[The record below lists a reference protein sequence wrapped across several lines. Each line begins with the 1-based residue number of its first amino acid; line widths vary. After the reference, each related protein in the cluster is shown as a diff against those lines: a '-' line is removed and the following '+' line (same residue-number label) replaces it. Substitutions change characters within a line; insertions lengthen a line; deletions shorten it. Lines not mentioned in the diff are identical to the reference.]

1 MAESLQDIID
11 LGEAQSYSSFEKEL
25 MNYIPHVRDFLIKN
39 KDLPRNQYSEGFG
52 EVNKSNPSMWTKRS
66 VMVSNSNG
74 DLRPFTYGFA
84 QFCLQVARNMSPYQ
98 TGNLRDNIDVQWSAT
113 FVKILFNAK
122 GTATYTMYLD
132 NGYPNAKWMGF
143 IQNIRTTIVML
154 CAWYQSKDKEDEKK
168 LEQAMRTLGRGG
180 LFMKKISDLTGDKSR
195 AGIVKFRRA
204 TITGWDR
211 ERLEK
216 GRKTITPQER
226 SMLGARSNIRK
237 ESSKQK
243 QNITRS
249 SEKVAI
255 KGVKIRY
262 ERQVKSKSNNSSRT
276 RGG

>member
-11 LGEAQSYSSFEKEL
+11 LNEAQPYSDFEKDL
-25 MNYIPHVRDFLIKN
+25 MRYIPQLRDFLIKN

-66 VMVSNSNG
+66 IRVSNSDG
-74 DLRPFTYGFA
+74 SVRPFTYGFA

-98 TGNLRDNIDVQWSAT
+98 TGNLRDNIDVQWSSSY
-113 FVKILFNAK
+113 VKILFNAK

-154 CAWYQSKDKEDEKK
+154 CSWYQSKDKEDEKK
-168 LEQAMRTLGRGG
+168 LEQAMRSLARGG
-180 LFMKKISDLTGDKSR
+180 QFMRKISDITGDKAR
-195 AGIVKFRRA
+195 ASVVKFRRA

-226 SMLGARSNIRK
+226 AMLGARTNIRK
-237 ESSKQK
+237 ENSKQK
-243 QNITRS
+243 QTISRT
-249 SEKVAI
+249 SEKIAI

-262 ERQVKSKSNNSSRT
+262 EKQIKESSSSKT

>member
-1 MAESLQDIID
+1 MADSLQDIID
-11 LGEAQSYSSFEKEL
+11 LNEAQPYTDFEKDL
-25 MNYIPHVRDFLIKN
+25 MRYIPYLRDFLIKN
-39 KDLPRNQYSEGFG
+39 KSLPRNQYSEGFG

-66 VMVSNSNG
+66 IRVSNSGG

-98 TGNLRDNIDVQWSAT
+98 TGNLRDNIDVQWSASYIR
-113 FVKILFNAK
+113 ILFNAK

-143 IQNIRTTIVML
+143 IQNIRTTIAML

-168 LEQAMRTLGRGG
+168 LEQAMRSLARGG
-180 LFMKKISDLTGDKSR
+180 QFMRKISDLTGDKAR
-195 AGIVKFRRA
+195 ASVVKFRRA

-226 SMLGARSNIRK
+226 SMLGARTNIRK
-237 ESSKQK
+237 EGSKQK
-243 QNITRS
+243 QMISRA
-249 SEKVAI
+249 SEKIAI
-255 KGVKIRY
+255 KGIKIRY
-262 ERQVKSKSNNSSRT
+262 DKQIRERSNSKV

>member
-1 MAESLQDIID
+1 MADSLQDIID
-11 LGEAQSYSSFEKEL
+11 LNEAQPYADFEKDL
-25 MNYIPHVRDFLIKN
+25 LRYIPQLRDFLIKN

-66 VMVSNSNG
+66 IRVSNSDG
-74 DLRPFTYGFA
+74 SVRPFTYGFA

-98 TGNLRDNIDVQWSAT
+98 TGNLRDNIDVQWSASYIR
-113 FVKILFNAK
+113 ILFNAK

-154 CAWYQSKDKEDEKK
+154 CSWYQSKDEEDEKK
-168 LEQAMRTLGRGG
+168 LEQAMRSLARGG
-180 LFMKKISDLTGDKSR
+180 QFMRKISDLTGDKSR
-195 AGIVKFRRA
+195 ASVVKFRRA

-226 SMLGARSNIRK
+226 SMLGARTNIRK
-237 ESSKQK
+237 EGSKQK
-243 QNITRS
+243 QMISRTN
-249 SEKVAI
+249 EKVAI

-262 ERQVKSKSNNSSRT
+262 DKQIRERSNSKT

>member
-25 MNYIPHVRDFLIKN
+25 MNYMPHVRDFLIKN
-39 KDLPRNQYSEGFG
+39 KDLPRNQHSEGFG
-52 EVNKSNPSMWTKRS
+52 EVNKSNPHMWTKRS
-66 VMVSNSNG
+66 VMVSNSEG

-98 TGNLRDNIDVQWSAT
+98 TGNLRDNIAVQWSAN

-143 IQNIRTTIVML
+143 IKNIRTTIVML

-180 LFMKKISDLTGDKSR
+180 LFMKKISDLTGDKSK
-195 AGIVKFRRA
+195 ASVVKFRRA
-204 TITGWDR
+204 TMTGWDR
-211 ERLEK
+211 ARLEK
-216 GRKTITPQER
+216 GKKTITPDER
-226 SMLGARSNIRK
+226 ALHGARSKIRK
-237 ESSKQK
+237 ESSKDK
-243 QNITRS
+243 QLRAVTKEKIQSMITRDT
-249 SEKVAI
+249 
-255 KGVKIRY
+255 Y
-262 ERQVKSKSNNSSRT
+262 KSQIQQRKNKTKT